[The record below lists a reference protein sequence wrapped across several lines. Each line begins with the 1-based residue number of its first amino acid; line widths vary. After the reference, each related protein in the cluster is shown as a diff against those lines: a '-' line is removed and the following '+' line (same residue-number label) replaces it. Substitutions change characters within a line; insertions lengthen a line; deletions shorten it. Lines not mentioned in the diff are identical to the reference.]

1 MFSQIRIF
9 KELLFCIGFLCKI
22 NMNHINVFSMKSNN
36 YYCKSYYSI
45 NYASPYQFKL
55 FVSSHLRYSWNT
67 ISISPNVC
75 YVNKNTY
82 SLSLKSNLSGLRK
95 YMIYNGNKLI
105 SIQRLNIFYV
115 LHRLIYHFSKDYDLP
130 EHACSVKSLI
140 DIFI

>member
-22 NMNHINVFSMKSNN
+22 NMNRINVFGMKSNN
-36 YYCKSYYSI
+36 YYCKTYYSI
-45 NYASPYQFKL
+45 HYASPYQVKL
-55 FVSSHLRYSWNT
+55 SVSSHLRLSYNT

-82 SLSLKSNLSGLRK
+82 SFSLKSNLPGLRK
-95 YMIYNGNKLI
+95 YMIYNGDQLI

-115 LHRLIYHFSKDYDLP
+115 LYRLIYHFSKHPVLP
-130 EHACSVKSLI
+130 KHACSVKSLI